1 MAASGGYRNRMRD
14 ECVRMQ
20 ATLLRRK
27 TIRMQDLADECGI
40 SLRTTYRWVDSF
52 SMIMP
57 IRLDKG
63 MVIVGEG

>member
-1 MAASGGYRNRMRD
+1 
-14 ECVRMQ
+14 
-20 ATLLRRK
+20 
-27 TIRMQDLADECGI
+27 MQDLADECGI

-63 MVIVGEG
+63 MVIVDEG